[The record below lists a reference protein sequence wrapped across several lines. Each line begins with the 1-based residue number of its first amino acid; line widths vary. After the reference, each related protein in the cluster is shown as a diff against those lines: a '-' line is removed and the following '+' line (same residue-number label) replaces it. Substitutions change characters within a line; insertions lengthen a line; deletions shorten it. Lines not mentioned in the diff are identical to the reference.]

1 MKGYPLMGIKP
12 KRLLNILLSTSE
24 NSYKLLHHRIVWQK
38 KGEESMHWL
47 LSIIGI
53 MLLQGAF
60 NSLHY
65 GLCIHS
71 HRSGLVASHTSL
83 RWQMPGA

>member
-1 MKGYPLMGIKP
+1 MGIKSN
-12 KRLLNILLSTSE
+12 RLLNLLLSSFE
-24 NSYKLLHHRIVWQK
+24 NSYKLLHHRTVWQK

-60 NSLHY
+60 SSLHY

-71 HRSGLVASHTSL
+71 HRSGLVAPHT
-83 RWQMPGA
+83 WQIPGA